1 MAYTI
6 MVVDDSATMRKII
19 MKTIRQA
26 DLPISEDME
35 EAGNGQEALVKL
47 QQSPVDII
55 LCDINMPEMNGL
67 EFLEQARANPEWNHM
82 KIVLVSTESSDDIIK
97 NAIANGADE
106 YVTKPFTPKII
117 AGKLAGLL
125 SQ

>member
-1 MAYTI
+1 MANTI

-26 DLPISEDME
+26 DLPISEE
-35 EAGNGQEALVKL
+35 IAEAGNGQEALSML
-47 QQSPVDII
+47 HQTPVDII

-67 EFLEQARANPEWNHM
+67 EFLEHARANPEWSHI
-82 KIVLVSTESSDDIIK
+82 KIVLVSTESSEDTIK
-97 NAIANGADE
+97 SALGNGADE

-117 AGKLAGLL
+117 AEKLAGLL
-125 SQ
+125 N